1 MSDKTPESNKEPQS
15 GAKVTNLNKA
25 QTTSGLPGE
34 EDHME
39 RLATTFESSARRWE
53 MIVYPSLFAF
63 IVLASYGF
71 YLIFSLTHDV
81 ASLARNVSVLTQSI
95 DRMVVNMDSITGNMG
110 TISANMDEM
119 NGKMD
124 ELKPIRLSMES
135 MNESTRSMAMS
146 ADGMRYQM
154 GAMNYNIGRPM
165 SQMSSFMP
173 W

>member
-1 MSDKTPESNKEPQS
+1 MSDKTPESQNKERRANVTSIKSSQGGQES
-15 GAKVTNLNKA
+15 G
-25 QTTSGLPGE
+25 E
-34 EDHME
+34 HHME

-71 YLIFSLTHDV
+71 FLIYSLTHDV

-95 DRMVVNMDSITGNMG
+95 DHMVVNMDNITTNMG
-110 TISANMDEM
+110 SISGDLHRINNSMDTM
-119 NGKMD
+119 NA
-124 ELKPIRLSMES
+124 
-135 MNESTRSMAMS
+135 STRSMAMS
-146 ADGMRYQM
+146 VDGMRHQV

>member
-1 MSDKTPESNKEPQS
+1 MSEKTPENGNDPKKA
-15 GAKVTNLNKA
+15 AKVTAINTAK
-25 QTTSGLPGE
+25 QPGGE
-34 EDHME
+34 MGDDSME
-39 RLATTFESSARRWE
+39 RLATTFENSARRWE
-53 MIVYPSLFAF
+53 MVVYPSLFAF

-81 ASLARNVSVLTQSI
+81 ASLARNVSVLTKSI
-95 DRMVVNMDSITGNMG
+95 DHMVVNMDSISGNMDG
-110 TISANMDEM
+110 INA
-119 NGKMD
+119 KMD
-124 ELKPIRLSMES
+124 ALEPIRTNMEA
-135 MNESTRSMAMS
+135 MNQSTRSMAMS

>member
-1 MSDKTPESNKEPQS
+1 MTEKTPETPGNERHT
-15 GAKVTNLNKA
+15 AKVTPIAGAKEA
-25 QTTSGLPGE
+25 GDGSG
-34 EDHME
+34 DHME

-71 YLIFSLTHDV
+71 YLVYSLTHDV
-81 ASLARNVSVLTQSI
+81 ASLARNVSELTQSI
-95 DRMVVNMDSITGNMG
+95 DHMVNNMDTITSNMNTISSNMG
-110 TISANMDEM
+110 EM
-119 NGKMD
+119 NTKMD
-124 ELKPIRLSMES
+124 ELAPIRHNMEA

-165 SQMSSFMP
+165 SQMTSFMP

>member
-1 MSDKTPESNKEPQS
+1 MTEKTPEKPNKERR
-15 GAKVTNLNKA
+15 ANVTSISA
-25 QTTSGLPGE
+25 GQTNEETGE
-34 EDHME
+34 HHME

-71 YLIFSLTHDV
+71 FLIYSLTHDV

-95 DRMVVNMDSITGNMG
+95 DHMVVNMDSISGNMVS
-110 TISANMDEM
+110 ISGDLGRINNSMDTM
-119 NGKMD
+119 NA
-124 ELKPIRLSMES
+124 
-135 MNESTRSMAMS
+135 STRSMAIS
-146 ADGMRYQM
+146 VDGMRHQV

>member
-1 MSDKTPESNKEPQS
+1 MTEKTPNDDLRANNVTSIKTAKSAKES
-15 GAKVTNLNKA
+15 
-25 QTTSGLPGE
+25 GE
-34 EDHME
+34 HHME

-71 YLIFSLTHDV
+71 FLIYSLTHDV
-81 ASLARNVSVLTQSI
+81 ASLARNVSVLTKSI
-95 DRMVVNMDSITGNMG
+95 DHMVVNMDSISSNMGNISGNMG
-110 TISANMDEM
+110 TISGDLTRINNSMDTM
-119 NGKMD
+119 NA
-124 ELKPIRLSMES
+124 
-135 MNESTRSMAMS
+135 STRSMAMS
-146 ADGMRYQM
+146 VDGMRHQV

>member
-1 MSDKTPESNKEPQS
+1 MTDKSPDITSKERTANVTRIGGGPTQS
-15 GAKVTNLNKA
+15 E
-25 QTTSGLPGE
+25 GE
-34 EDHME
+34 HHME

-71 YLIFSLTHDV
+71 FLIYSLTHDV

-95 DRMVVNMDSITGNMG
+95 DHMVVNMDSISGNMAS
-110 TISANMDEM
+110 ISGDLNKI
-119 NGKMD
+119 NG
-124 ELKPIRLSMES
+124 S
-135 MNESTRSMAMS
+135 MNTMNDSTRSMAMS
-146 ADGMRYQM
+146 VDGIRHQV
-154 GAMNYNIGRPM
+154 GSMNYNIGRPM